1 MSTATLTYAD
11 TLGKHDID
19 IPENLVAQAEV
30 PVLTGPQRQGDV
42 SIWPTTITPSGV
54 SVPVPPE
61 GIAVVRGETST
72 GSNSHILDAYY
83 GDVYWTEMSDR
94 DGLLLGIVEVP
105 DGSVAVLTHTDE
117 HGSNAIGPGRYELTG
132 KREQADIVRRV
143 AD

>member
-1 MSTATLTYAD
+1 MTATLTYST
-11 TLGKHDID
+11 TLGKHDVD
-19 IPENLVAQAEV
+19 IPDGLLAEAEV

-42 SIWPTTITPSGV
+42 GIWPTGRTPTGDRQ
-54 SVPVPPE
+54 PVPPA

-72 GSNSHILDAYY
+72 GGNSHILDAYY

-117 HGSNAIGPGRYELTG
+117 HGSNAIGPGVYELTG